1 MHDCITVAHKL
12 PHFDVTADPE
22 FLPCTDGSFMLRTAG
37 DVTVPIDPACPAC
50 ASAMRLHAYET
61 VCIRDIPVFNA
72 KHLLAVR
79 YQRHRCTSC
88 GTEVCQDIPFKA
100 PGHFITD
107 RFARLVGRY
116 LGLGMTNKA
125 VHRLL
130 GLNVHL
136 VKDLDKGNLE
146 TLYGKAP
153 TKPSRYIAI
162 DEISIHS
169 RHRYATV
176 VIDLETGHVLFCEA
190 GKRKQ
195 QVEHFFRFVGKQW
208 LAKVVA
214 VSMDMNAQY
223 DSAFREAA
231 PHIQIV
237 YDPFHLIKLY
247 GDNVI
252 TKLRRRLQ
260 AEALESGDR
269 ATYDELKGG
278 RFILLSNRQ
287 TLEQQDCVARQ
298 NNRDLFENYEQKG
311 LSIPPGRRRQRADK
325 IGHLDRLMRVNKDLN
340 VAYVLLEQFKLAYAV
355 RDPLVLESGM
365 HRWCHIAR
373 QSKIPELISFATTIE
388 NHLVGIVNHANHPI
402 SSGKLEGTNN
412 LAKVIK
418 RNAYGFVDDQ
428 YFFLKLMAASRKPYY
443 KPRSPRFLH

>member
-12 PHFDVTADPE
+12 PHFDVTTDPE
-22 FLPCTDGSFMLRTAG
+22 FLPCADGSIMVRTAG
-37 DVTVPIDPACPAC
+37 TVTLPVPSACPRC
-50 ASAMRLHAYET
+50 SSMMRLHAYET
-61 VCIRDIPVFNA
+61 VHIRDIPIFNA
-72 KHLLAVR
+72 QHLLEVR
-79 YQRHRCTSC
+79 YQRHRCSC
-88 GTEVCQDIPFKA
+88 CGAEVSQDIPFKTD
-100 PGHFITD
+100 GHFITD
-107 RFARLVGRY
+107 RYARLVSRY
-116 LGLGMTNKA
+116 LGYGMTNKT

-136 VKDLDKGNLE
+136 VKALDKGRLE
-146 TLYGKAP
+146 GLYGKAP
-153 TKPSRYIAI
+153 KTPSRYIAI

-169 RHRYATV
+169 HHRYATV

-195 QVEHFFRFVGKQW
+195 QVQHFIQYVGKQW
-208 LAKVVA
+208 LSKVVA

-223 DSAFREAA
+223 DSAFKEAA

-247 GDNVI
+247 GDSVI

-260 AEALESGDR
+260 QEALEREDR
-269 ATYDELKGG
+269 ATYEELKGG
-278 RFILLSNRQ
+278 RFILLSNRR
-287 TLEQQDCVARQ
+287 TLEAQDSMARE
-298 NNRDLFENYEQKG
+298 NNRDLSENYERKG
-311 LSIPPGRRRQRADK
+311 LQIPAGRRRQRTGK
-325 IGHLDRLMRVNKDLN
+325 LSHLDRLMGVNKGLN

-365 HRWCHIAR
+365 HQWCHIAR
-373 QSKIPELISFATTIE
+373 QSKIPELLSFAATVE
-388 NHLVGIVNHANHPI
+388 NHLQGIVNHAYHPI

-418 RNAYGFVDDQ
+418 RNAYGFVDDE
-428 YFFLKLMAASRKPYY
+428 YFFLKLMAASRRPYY